1 VTGAPSG
8 TARRTRHETRP
19 RRPALGSAPDRLT
32 APALRLLIGASVYR
46 EPAGRNAL
54 LFQIGEAGPAAAPEP
69 AAGGPAPPYHAP
81 ADLAELISACADSGL
96 LLVPRIP
103 AGHVPPPGDMP
114 PVFVDRQVAG
124 TLHQDLAAAG
134 RGDEVTG
141 AHQRAAEYW
150 QWQAAAWPQDRQAD
164 LHDLLEGRHHLHMA
178 GDNDQAG
185 ALTEVVCAQLHAWGE
200 LDREAALIRETLA
213 WLPPRSPLRAAWIQE
228 IGKIAQVQ
236 GNYGEAEQ
244 RYRHSLEIFASIGD
258 DDGVSRCHHRLGI
271 LAQARGDYAEAERR
285 YQQSLDLLGQYAGS
299 VAADPARPDAA
310 EQPSPLAASVWPDVQ
325 QAPDVR
331 PDAPQAPDA
340 RPDIPRAPGVSA
352 ETDVGPGVPQ
362 AADVRPDVPRAPDVP
377 VDVPPAAD
385 VSQAADRP
393 QAPDARRALDVLP
406 MDPPASGAAP
416 LNVLRNRWRSAL
428 RHDRAGRAARVDQ
441 HRWRSAL
448 RHDRAG
454 RVDQP
459 GQNGRFRLRGHSPR
473 ELLCRTGTAL
483 AAASALMVLSA
494 AGLSGFLSHGGQA
507 TAVVPAAASATTT
520 AVRRQA
526 AAWITRQVSRSAI
539 VSCDPA
545 MCAALRTQAFPA
557 GNLLTLQPSA
567 EDPLGSDV
575 VVATAAIRSQFGSRL
590 ARVYAPEVAAA
601 FGAGNAGIQIR
612 VIAPD
617 GAAAYRSSLRADLLA
632 RQAAGAQLLRN
643 QDIRVT
649 AAVRKQLTAG
659 QVDARLL
666 TTLAALA
673 AQHPLRILAF
683 ADSGPGASPG
693 MPLRMAEISAPGGR
707 AATARPG
714 PGHARFVRSVLAF
727 LRAQLPPYLAAST
740 RTVRTGDGQDAVQVE
755 FASPSPLNLLTAD
768 GASGSTSP

>member
-1 VTGAPSG
+1 MTGAPSG
-8 TARRTRHETRP
+8 TARRARHETRP

-46 EPAGRNAL
+46 EPGRNAL

-103 AGHVPPPGDMP
+103 AGHAPPPGDMP

-325 QAPDVR
+325 QAPDVL

-340 RPDIPRAPGVSA
+340 RPDIPRAPDVSP
-352 ETDVGPGVPQ
+352 ET
-362 AADVRPDVPRAPDVP
+362 DVRPDVPRAPDVP
-377 VDVPPAAD
+377 ADGPP
-385 VSQAADRP
+385 AADRP

-406 MDPPASGAAP
+406 MDPPASDAAP
-416 LNVLRNRWRSAL
+416 LNVLRDRWRGAL
-428 RHDRAGRAARVDQ
+428 RHDRAGR
-441 HRWRSAL
+441 SG
-448 RHDRAG
+448 RAG
-454 RVDQP
+454 PP
-459 GQNGRFRLRGHSPR
+459 GQNGRGRLRGNSPR

-494 AGLSGFLSHGGQA
+494 AGLSGFLSHGGRA
-507 TAVVPAAASATTT
+507 TAVVPAAAPSAPTT

-590 ARVYAPEVAAA
+590 AGVYAPGVAAA
-601 FGAGNAGIQIR
+601 FGTGNAAIQIR

-659 QVDARLL
+659 QVDSRLL

-673 AQHPLRILAF
+673 AQHPLRIVAF

-693 MPLRMAEISAPGGR
+693 MPLRMAEISAPGGG
-707 AATARPG
+707 AATASPG
-714 PGHARFVRSVLAF
+714 PGHARFLRSVLAF

-740 RTVRTGDGQDAVQVE
+740 RAIRTGDGQDVVQVE
-755 FASPSPLNLLTAD
+755 FASPSPLGLLTA
-768 GASGSTSP
+768 GAASSNTSP

>member
-8 TARRTRHETRP
+8 IARRVRHTSRL
-19 RRPALGSAPDRLT
+19 RQPALDSAPDRLT

-81 ADLAELISACADSGL
+81 ADLAELISACADTGL

-103 AGHVPPPGDMP
+103 AGHAPLGDMP
-114 PVFVDRQVAG
+114 PVFVDRRVAG

-178 GDNDQAG
+178 GDNDRAG

-236 GNYGEAEQ
+236 GNYAEAEQ

-258 DDGVSRCHHRLGI
+258 ADGVSRCHHRLGI

-285 YQQSLDLLGQYAGS
+285 YQQSLDLLGQPAGS
-299 VAADPARPDAA
+299 VAADPAWPDAAQQASSQAADVRPDAR
-310 EQPSPLAASVWPDVQ
+310 
-325 QAPDVR
+325 QAPDVP

-340 RPDIPRAPGVSA
+340 RPD
-352 ETDVGPGVPQ
+352 T
-362 AADVRPDVPRAPDVP
+362 PRAPDVP
-377 VDVPPAAD
+377 PEAGVRPDVPQAPD
-385 VSQAADRP
+385 VPVDLSQAADVLPVDP
-393 QAPDARRALDVLP
+393 QAPDVPVDIPQAADVLPVDPQASDVPADGPQAAGARQAPDVLP
-406 MDPPASGAAP
+406 MDPPASDAALP
-416 LNVLRNRWRSAL
+416 NVLRNRWRGGL
-428 RHDRAGRAARVDQ
+428 RPGRAG
-441 HRWRSAL
+441 
-448 RHDRAG
+448 
-454 RVDQP
+454 QP
-459 GQNGRFRLRGHSPR
+459 GQNGRGRLRGSRPR

-494 AGLSGFLSHGGQA
+494 AGLSGFLSHGGHA
-507 TAVVPAAASATTT
+507 TPVVPAAARSATTT

-526 AAWITRQVSRSAI
+526 AAWIARQVSRSAI

-590 ARVYAPEVAAA
+590 AGVYAPEVAAA

-659 QVDARLL
+659 QVDSRLL

-673 AQHPLRILAF
+673 AQHPLRIVAF
-683 ADSGPGASPG
+683 ADSGPGASSG

-707 AATARPG
+707 AATAPPG
-714 PGHARFVRSVLAF
+714 PGHARFLRSVLAF
-727 LRAQLPPYLAAST
+727 LRAQHPPYLAAST
-740 RTVRTGDGQDAVQVE
+740 RAIRTGDGQDVVQVE
-755 FASPSPLNLLTAD
+755 FASPSPLNLLTA
-768 GASGSTSP
+768 GAASGSTSP